1 MCCEKYVN
9 IYFGLYS
16 KSTVRSVRKN
26 PELSNFCSSYGMIY
40 IDIRNIKVL
49 FNNFI
54 THINSNFLLYP
65 HPSY

>member
-1 MCCEKYVN
+1 MCCEKYIN

-26 PELSNFCSSYGMIY
+26 PELINFCSSYGMIY

-54 THINSNFLLYP
+54 THINSNFLMYL
-65 HPSY
+65 HPSC